1 MKLKYIELNY
11 KLSLLDNIKVY
22 SLSKYKNKYFYD
34 ELVTMKYSGEFV
46 SDLIYNFF
54 KKLDLYKETIIVNYN
69 FDSMVF
75 LNINLPKM
83 ANEKILTNLDNEINN
98 LMPDYKLLY
107 NYRFDKVS
115 TFKDVI
121 YRVLLHN
128 KIDEKHYISK
138 ELLKDIKPKSLKII
152 KNNEISESIIKR
164 YKYRSS
170 INYSIIYFKEEYI
183 EINIIK
189 DGKVIEMF
197 TVDIDYKLLNEYN
210 ESFNYNNILNINNQY
225 FYSVVTLVNEL
236 LENRNVNSSLI
247 CFDNKYQ
254 EYLKNIILDKL
265 DIKYQ
270 VIEKNKSMMIALED
284 IVND

>member
-34 ELVTMKYSGEFV
+34 ELVTMKYNGEFV

-98 LMPDYKLLY
+98 LMPDYKILY

-164 YKYRSS
+164 YKYRCS

-270 VIEKNKSMMIALED
+270 VLENNKSMMIALED
-284 IVND
+284 IAND

>member
-34 ELVTMKYSGEFV
+34 ELITMKYNGEFV

-98 LMPDYKLLY
+98 LMPDYKILY

-164 YKYRSS
+164 YKYRCS

-270 VIEKNKSMMIALED
+270 VLENNKSMMIALED
-284 IVND
+284 IAND